1 MNFFSKN
8 LRHLRNREGHSQEA
22 LAGMLGLNRGNIASY
37 EKGTA
42 EPNLANL
49 MRIARFFNVD
59 AAGLVETD
67 LERNREILVI
77 LGEQSGDDRI
87 DGQDPA
93 LFTGEL
99 QKQLKISRE
108 TIESFKNRSDEMMKI
123 LEGFRQFHKYK
134 MESGGELTED
144 MKQMALDYERLM
156 GVLDEVLR
164 SNQRLMELFEE

>member
-1 MNFFSKN
+1 MSFFSKN
-8 LRHLRNREGHSQEA
+8 LRHLRTLENLSQEA
-22 LAGMLGLNRGNIASY
+22 LAGMLALNRGNIASY

-42 EPNLANL
+42 EPNISNL

-59 AAGLVETD
+59 PAELVETD

-77 LGEQSGDDRI
+77 LGEHTKETDF
-87 DGQDPA
+87 DGQDREVI
-93 LFTGEL
+93 TGEL
-99 QKQLKISRE
+99 QKQLKISRD
-108 TIESFKNRSDEMMKI
+108 TIESFRNRSDEMMKI

-164 SNQRLMELFEE
+164 SNQKLMALFDE